1 MRPLTSL
8 TAKREP
14 QPPPAAPPAGQP
26 PMATCQRDL
35 VVWSLLVC
43 PRPDKA

>member
-8 TAKREP
+8 TAKRES
-14 QPPPAAPPAGQP
+14 QPKVAVPPAAQA